1 MRSHSGS
8 GSYESEEAMRNVW
21 LARGLRA
28 VAAALV
34 VGGIVLAAFDG
45 DVPPLRVSPF
55 EAPTGQRAPGTTAPN
70 ATPRRPALPVR
81 TSQTLTAST
90 RRWNIKAD
98 VRAGRVAG

>member
-1 MRSHSGS
+1 MRSHSSS
-8 GSYESEEAMRNVW
+8 GSYESEQAMRYVW

-45 DVPPLRVSPF
+45 DVPSLRISPF

-70 ATPRRPALPVR
+70 ATPPASGAAGAAESDLNRV
-81 TSQTLTAST
+81 
-90 RRWNIKAD
+90 D
-98 VRAGRVAG
+98 RAMEYQG